1 VSLLIFKWTQEEAE
15 PIEERKQMTNE
26 RTRKLWRPE
35 IQVKNTFQ
43 KGRVDKSLPNTPKI
57 GIMMRAE
64 SCSLF

>member
-35 IQVKNTFQ
+35 IQVKKHFP
-43 KGRVDKSLPNTPKI
+43 KGKS
-57 GIMMRAE
+57 G
-64 SCSLF
+64 